1 MERLRAR
8 RAPRLAVNVDH
19 IATIRQARGGREPDP
34 VAAAVLAELAGAEG
48 IIVHLRE
55 DRRHIQDRDLRL
67 LRETVRTRL
76 NLEMAAT
83 DEMVGI
89 AAGVRPDLVTLV
101 PERRQELTTEGGL
114 EVAGQQAR
122 LTAVVGSLHGADIP
136 VSLFIAPEEEQV
148 EAAKA
153 VGAALVELHT
163 GLYAE
168 GRGESAREALAVLI
182 RAARFAAGAGLSV
195 SAGHGLTYENVEP
208 VAAIPEVEELNI
220 GHSIVA
226 RAALVGMERAV
237 REMMERIRGARG

>member
-19 IATIRQARGGREPDP
+19 IATIRQARRGREPDP

-114 EVAGQQAR
+114 EVAGQRAR
-122 LTAVVGSLHGADIP
+122 LTAVVGRLHGAGIP

-163 GLYAE
+163 GRYAE
-168 GRGESAREALAVLI
+168 GREESAREALAVLI
-182 RAARFAAGAGLSV
+182 RAARFAAGAGLDV

-237 REMMERIRGARG
+237 REMVERIRGARG